1 MNEEKLNLKIVP
13 KYNLIYEIFMPTG
26 KKAKKDIMVL
36 LMLGLVLLFEKFAVN
51 YIDTNINVDVIEDIL
66 YKIMIGLAVIVSLKL
81 VIDIVFQFIQYK
93 NISYEFYDTY
103 MEYKDK
109 FLNQQT
115 KILKYSNIT
124 EVEVIRNIWE
134 RINGLGIIV
143 IYTNAEKNKR
153 NGLVIYGVKNTNE
166 VYKQI
171 QELINAKVYN
181 IQEEKVE
188 QQHTNI
194 ISNSTTPEEDFKNK
208 LKNM

>member
-26 KKAKKDIMVL
+26 KKVKKDIMVL

-153 NGLVIYGVKNTNE
+153 NGLVIYAVKNTNK

-171 QELINAKVYN
+171 QELINVKVEN
-181 IQEEKVE
+181 ILEEKIEE
-188 QQHTNI
+188 QNTDI
-194 ISNSTTPEEDFKNK
+194 ISDSTTPEEDFKNK